1 MRHVRYGT
9 FSLPALLLFWFP
21 GLGLA
26 QTDEHPQGFYLT
38 TPMTLSG
45 GYDSGFQVGSQQF
58 SDDVTLLESPTFAWL
73 QTTHRTDFSIDYQ
86 AEGELFAQH
95 PGLDAWNH
103 TSTMR
108 LLHRINSRWSTDTG
122 NSFLSTM
129 DSSRA
134 LQNSL
139 LLLPWGRF
147 SQNAFYSSLIERLN
161 QTTKITYRFDN
172 AWTNFALPG
181 MYAERLDQLSF
192 AGSVSIDHDLTS
204 RQKLTGT
211 YAYLHVDPLHAA
223 VAGSPTNVILLNAGY
238 SIAATPGLL
247 FRVAAGGIEGTE
259 SAVTGSGEVE
269 KSIGGAWF
277 AAGYQRYL
285 GFFQAFEPV
294 EFLPPNAVP
303 FGNGLAPTSVYQVI
317 SLRSWGQLSKRWS
330 LELNAQHALNGVNV
344 AGQQIK
350 SIMGQAQLNYKVN
363 DRFSLFARADY
374 YGENSS
380 PFFADPLSRRRY
392 FGGLQIALARPPER
406 ENLGNKHGKAP
417 QNSDDPTAGEPAN
430 PQDN

>member
-1 MRHVRYGT
+1 MRKIRST
-9 FSLPALLLFWFP
+9 TIALPIFLLLSLAKL
-21 GLGLA
+21 GLGQA
-26 QTDEHPQGFYLT
+26 DEHPEGLFLT
-38 TPMTLSG
+38 TPLTLSG
-45 GYDSGFQVGSQQF
+45 GYDSGLQVGSQELR
-58 SDDVTLLESPTFAWL
+58 DDITLLQSPTFAFL
-73 QTTHRTDFSIDYQ
+73 HTTHRSDFSIDYQ
-86 AEGELFAQH
+86 AEGELFDQH
-95 PGLDAWNH
+95 PGLDSWNH
-103 TSTMR
+103 ASTMR
-108 LLHRINSRWSTDTG
+108 LQHRINSRWSTDTG
-122 NSFLSTM
+122 NSFLSSM

-147 SQNAFYSSLIERLN
+147 SQNSFYSSLIERLN

-192 AGSVSIDHDLTS
+192 AGSIGIDHDLTR
-204 RQKLTGT
+204 RQKLSGM

-223 VAGSPTNVILLNAGY
+223 VSGSPTNVMLMNASY
-238 SIAATPGLL
+238 SIEATPGLV
-247 FRVAAGGIEGTE
+247 FRASGGGIEGSQ
-259 SAVTGSGEVE
+259 SAVTGAGEVE

-303 FGNGLAPTSVYQVI
+303 FGSGLAPTSVYQVI
-317 SLRSWGQLSKRWS
+317 SVRSWGQISKHWS
-330 LELNAQHALNGVNV
+330 LQLNAQRALNGVNV
-344 AGQQIK
+344 AGQKIK
-350 SIMGQAQLNYKVN
+350 SIMGQVQLNYKVS

-380 PFFADPLSRRRY
+380 PFFAEPLSRRLY
-392 FGGLQIALARPPER
+392 LGGLQIALGRPPER
-406 ENLGNKHGKAP
+406 ENIRNRHGKAP
-417 QNSDDPTAGEPAN
+417 QNSNDPTVGEPTDAQEN
-430 PQDN
+430 